1 MAEPPVDPEVLA
13 ILNEMKESDPVP
25 VAAPPAPPPPPPR
38 MPVAVA
44 PVVITKP
51 GVVWFQSETAKK
63 AVVAAAI
70 AYVLFHPKTLE
81 TLYEKVPALGKIQ
94 SFDGLIRVVLL
105 ALVLYLVMVK
115 FNI

>member
-13 ILNEMKESDPVP
+13 ILNEMKENDPVP
-25 VAAPPAPPPPPPR
+25 APVAPPPPPPPR
-38 MPVAVA
+38 MPVAPPA
-44 PVVITKP
+44 PVLVTKP

-70 AYVLFHPKTLE
+70 AYVLFHPKTLD
-81 TLYEKVPALGKIQ
+81 TLYEKVPALSKIQ
-94 SFDGLIRVVLL
+94 SFDGFIRVALL